1 MENRFCQSCGM
12 PMTETGHFGTEKG
25 GSRSDDY
32 CRYCYQDGRFVAD
45 CTMEQILRRAHG
57 RGQSRNERRGRPRG
71 DEEVVSH
78 TQALALSSGKW
89 AQKSCMTVWSCSF
102 WV

>member
-45 CTMEQILRRAHG
+45 CTMEQMIESCVAPMVEANPGMSAEAAREG
-57 RGQSRNERRGRPRG
+57 MK
-71 DEEVVSH
+71 
-78 TQALALSSGKW
+78 KW
-89 AQKSCMTVWSCSF
+89 FPTLKRWR
-102 WV
+102 